1 MKRNIHQH
9 GSTTLGIIVGIL
21 LGLAVAL
28 GVSLYLATSGAPVQT
43 KAANPAAR
51 IEPPVDPS
59 KAPDPNQSLYTKVPK
74 TEEAKDPNKDPK
86 LEEAKAAAKAKPEAD
101 AKPEAKT
108 DSKPESKPD
117 TKPELK
123 AEAKPEAKPTETV
136 KPPAASKPE
145 QDAIGKIAATATP
158 AAAVSA
164 ASSAAS
170 AAASA
175 AAAAAKAS
183 AAATASAGAAVPMP
197 KTALP
202 NEAGE
207 RYFVQAGAFA
217 NVTDAE
223 AVKARLALLGVSMAL
238 SPRERDGQVLQRV
251 RTAPLAAV
259 DAEKLRNTLK
269 ANGIETSLVKVQ

>member
-74 TEEAKDPNKDPK
+74 TEEAKDPNKDTK

-108 DSKPESKPD
+108 DRKPESKPD

-123 AEAKPEAKPTETV
+123 ADAKPEAKPTETV
-136 KPPAASKPE
+136 KPAAASKPE

-158 AAAVSA
+158 AAAIAA

-170 AAASA
+170 AAGSA

-183 AAATASAGAAVPMP
+183 AAAASAGAAVPMP

-217 NVTDAE
+217 NVADAE